1 MKKTAII
8 IITAL
13 VIWLSPDAIAQVAP
27 QKYFVEFMDKT
38 DSPFSIDRPQ
48 EFLSSRAIERRQ
60 KQGIPIDESDLPV
73 NTNYINRVRVF
84 TNSILTR
91 SKWFNGITIHCLNP
105 AMVDSISRLPFV
117 KSVTKNIKRNEYI
130 NNEYSDNKFIKDEVI
145 LQVDFSD
152 LAKKNSDYNRNMM
165 FEYGPS
171 YRQINMLNGDSLHRL
186 GYRGQGK
193 VIAILD
199 AGFSNVDKLVAFDSL
214 WSNNQILGTK
224 DFVNPGGNV
233 FNEYEHGMKVLST
246 IGGNIPGQLIGT
258 APQADFWLLRS
269 EDVNTEYI
277 IEEYNWISAAE
288 FADSAGADIINSSLG
303 YITFFDTTQN
313 HTCSDMNGNS
323 TPITKGANMAFTKG
337 MIVVSSAG
345 NSGTSWKCVSAPAD
359 GFNVLAVAAVDSNGN
374 RAGFSSVGEATH
386 RIKPNVGALGELA
399 VVSSTIGTIMYAN
412 GTSYSSP
419 IIAGLVACLW
429 QAAPTWS
436 NESVKR
442 SIELSGSI
450 VMTPDSLI
458 GYGIPD
464 FVKALQVLS
473 VGVSPGQ
480 DLVKVY
486 PNPFQNVLTISLVSE
501 KEQEFDISLCNQQ
514 GIVIFSLL
522 KHRVTKGEN
531 SINLTNLPELQNGI
545 YLLNISGSDFRLH
558 TKVIKM
564 KNEN

>member
-269 EDVNTEYI
+269 VDVNNEYI
-277 IEEYNWISAAE
+277 REEYNWISAAE

-313 HTCSDMNGNS
+313 HTCNDMNGNS

-531 SINLTNLPELQNGI
+531 SINLTNIPELQNGI

>member
-8 IITAL
+8 IIMAL
-13 VIWLSPDAIAQVAP
+13 FICFSHDTSAQVAP

-38 DSPFSIDRPQ
+38 DSPFSINRPQ

-73 NTNYINRVRVF
+73 NTNYINRVRMY

-91 SKWFNGITIHCLNP
+91 SKWFNGIAIYCLNL
-105 AMVDSISRLPFV
+105 AMVDSISMLPFV
-117 KSVTKNIKRNEYI
+117 KSVTKNVKRNNYISNRYI
-130 NNEYSDNKFIKDEVI
+130 NNKLIQDEVTLEYNFI
-145 LQVDFSD
+145 DFPIE
-152 LAKKNSDYNRNMM
+152 NSGYNRNTM

-171 YRQINMLNGDSLHRL
+171 YHQIHMLNGDSLHRL
-186 GYRGQGK
+186 GFRGQGK

-214 WSNNQILGTK
+214 WANNQILGTK

-258 APQADFWLLRS
+258 APKAGFWLLRS
-269 EDVNTEYI
+269 EDVGTEYI

-303 YITFFDTTQN
+303 YITFHDTTQN

-323 TPITKGANMAFTKG
+323 TPVTKGANMAFNKG
-337 MIVVSSAG
+337 MIVVCSAG
-345 NSGTSWKCVSAPAD
+345 NSGTTWKCVSAPAD
-359 GFNVLAVAAVDSNGN
+359 GFNVLAVAAVDSNGI
-374 RAGFSSVGEATH
+374 RAGSSSVGEATH
-386 RIKPNVGALGELA
+386 RIKPNVAALGVLA

-419 IIAGLVACLW
+419 IIAGMVACLW

-436 NESVKR
+436 NELIKR
-442 SIELSGSI
+442 SVELSGSI

-464 FVKALQVLS
+464 FVKALQVLQ
-473 VGVSPGQ
+473 VGESPRQ
-480 DLVKVY
+480 NLVKVY
-486 PNPFQNVLTISLVSE
+486 PNPFHDMLTISLVSE
-501 KEQEFDISLCNQQ
+501 KEQEADISLCNQQ
-514 GIVIFSLL
+514 GIMIYSLL
-522 KHRVTKGEN
+522 KQRVATGEN
-531 SINLTNLPELQNGI
+531 SINLLNLPDLRNGI
-545 YLLNISGSDFRLH
+545 YLLNISGSDISVH

-564 KNEN
+564 YKEN